1 MCSKEKIVID
11 QFLKLGKG
19 ELFCRS
25 DFGIEISDRELKRIL
40 YHFILSG
47 EVHIILSKV
56 YYKVE
61 MNKFSQFKNKPLSP
75 DITAVLQTLSRA
87 TALKFQEHGGLAAN
101 RIGLSTQVPVIHV
114 FYTTGRSRE
123 IKLYGQTVRF
133 IRTRC
138 LDVFQ
143 YAYKSVG
150 LAISALYFLGPQI
163 VDGVMIKQ
171 LKKTL
176 GENDYQRLV
185 KAKKPLW
192 IENRILEVEK
202 YEIELMVR

>member
-1 MCSKEKIVID
+1 M
-11 QFLKLGKG
+11 
-19 ELFCRS
+19 
-25 DFGIEISDRELKRIL
+25 
-40 YHFILSG
+40 
-47 EVHIILSKV
+47 SKV

-61 MNKFSQFKNKPLSP
+61 MNKLSQFKNKPLSP
-75 DITAVLQTLSRA
+75 DITDVLETLSRA
-87 TALKFQEHGGLAAN
+87 TALKFQVHGGVAAN
-101 RIGLSTQVPVIHV
+101 RLGLSTQVPLIHV
-114 FYTTGRSRE
+114 FYTTGRSRD

-143 YAYKSVG
+143 YAYKPVG

-163 VDGVMIKQ
+163 VNGVMIKQ

-176 GENDYQRLV
+176 GENDYQRLI

-202 YEIELMVR
+202 NIKKI

>member
-1 MCSKEKIVID
+1 MRSKEKIVID

-87 TALKFQEHGGLAAN
+87 TALKFQEHGGVAAN

-143 YAYKSVG
+143 YAHEPVG
-150 LAISALYFLGPQI
+150 LAISALYFLGPKI
-163 VDGVMIKQ
+163 VDLVIIKQ
-171 LKKTL
+171 LKKSL
-176 GENDYQRLV
+176 GEDNFQKFL

-192 IENRILEVEK
+192 IQKRILEIK
-202 YEIELMVR
+202 NNIGLTH